1 MFKKVLVANR
11 GEIAVRVLR
20 ACEERGIATATVF
33 SDVDR
38 TALHVRYAD
47 EAYNIGPAPS
57 RDSYLRI
64 DKIIDVARKAG
75 VDAVHPGYGFLAE
88 NAEFAAACA
97 DVGITF
103 IGPSPDAIAK
113 MGDKLTA
120 RETVAR
126 NNVPLVPGSRK
137 GLRDDELRAT
147 AVQIGFPLMVKATAG
162 GGGKGMRVVHDP
174 NQFTSALLAARREA
188 IGAFGNGEVYL
199 EKYISSARHIEVQI
213 LADSYGHT
221 IHLGERECSIQR
233 RHQKLI
239 EEAPSVAVDENLR
252 QELGRVA
259 VAAAESVQYV
269 NAGTIEFLFDSNEE
283 KFYFLEMNTRLQVE
297 HPVTEFVTGVDIV
310 KEQLTIAAGRRMRYR
325 PEDIRPKGWSIE
337 CRLTAED
344 PFNNFMP
351 NSGVVTYLKEPTG
364 PGVRVESALYRG
376 YEISLFY
383 DPMVA
388 KLIVW
393 GENRAEA
400 ILRMRR
406 ALSEYRIS
414 GFKTSIPF
422 HQEIMDSTEFIWG
435 TFDTGFLD
443 RRRLV
448 AKDEPDLEQARI
460 AAVAAALVAHDA
472 GRRAVNIGGRESS
485 ATSPWKQAGRLRGM
499 GGRW

>member
-1 MFKKVLVANR
+1 MGGK
-11 GEIAVRVLR
+11 
-20 ACEERGIATATVF
+20 TAA
-33 SDVDR
+33 R
-38 TALHVRYAD
+38 
-47 EAYNIGPAPS
+47 EAA
-57 RDSYLRI
+57 
-64 DKIIDVARKAG
+64 ARAG
-75 VDAVHPGYGFLAE
+75 VP
-88 NAEFAAACA
+88 
-97 DVGITF
+97 I
-103 IGPSPDAIAK
+103 
-113 MGDKLTA
+113 
-120 RETVAR
+120 
-126 NNVPLVPGSRK
+126 VPGS
-137 GLRDDELRAT
+137 GGPLPESATEAELRQAGD
-147 AVQIGFPLMVKATAG
+147 VIGYPIFVKAVAG
-162 GGGKGMRVVHDP
+162 GGGKGMRLVHEPDRLP
-174 NQFTSALLAARREA
+174 HAIRGARSEAAS
-188 IGAFGNGEVYL
+188 AFGDGAVYL
-199 EKYISSARHIEVQI
+199 ERCIERGRHIEVQL
-213 LADSYGHT
+213 LADEHG
-221 IHLGERECSIQR
+221 GVVPFVERECSIQR

-259 VAAAESVQYV
+259 VAAAESVDYV
-269 NAGTIEFLFDSNEE
+269 NAGTVEFLFDAKEE
-283 KFYFLEMNTRLQVE
+283 KFFFLEMNTRLQVE

-376 YEISLFY
+376 YEVSLFY

-406 ALSEYRIS
+406 ALNEYRIS
-414 GFKTSIPF
+414 GIKTSIPF

-448 AKDEPDLEQARI
+448 AKNEPDQEQARI
-460 AAVAAALVAHDA
+460 AAVAAALVAHEA
-472 GRRAVNIGGRESS
+472 GRRAVNIGGNEESS
-485 ATSPWKQAGRLRGM
+485 AASLWKLAGREGGM